1 MKTKNVWINHKTSDI
16 MKRVN
21 HIISLFFILLLFL
34 TGCED
39 TGYPD
44 IILITGTEESNTLN
58 FSIEGPAS
66 MGITVTASDVVP
78 ADTRVDL
85 GVDPALIA
93 GLNEQTGK
101 NYVIL
106 PDGSYNLSAGNVVIH
121 AGTHVSDQVSLNI
134 TSTDDFE
141 EGVNY
146 CVPVTINGTNGSMPV
161 LESSRTVFILV
172 RKTII
177 TRAADLKKRNYF
189 TVPSF
194 VDNPDVAALP
204 ALTMECR
211 VYVNSFHS
219 SNPYISSIIG
229 IEERFLLRFG
239 DVSIAR
245 DEIMLAGGEV
255 AGAGKY
261 QLAATEKFSTG
272 KWYHVAAVYTGSSM
286 ALYID
291 GRMVTQTEAAQG
303 VVDMSWDYAG
313 GFHIGYSADGRK
325 LDGYVSEARL
335 WSKALTASQLQESL
349 CYVDPTSQGLI
360 AYWRFNGAEG
370 RNVTDLT
377 GHGHTAVAWEDI
389 AWVEGVRC
397 P

>member
-1 MKTKNVWINHKTSDI
+1 MKHI
-16 MKRVN
+16 VN
-21 HIISLFFILLLFL
+21 LLYILLLFL
-34 TGCED
+34 SGCND

-44 IILITGTEESNTLN
+44 IIFITGTEESNTTN

-66 MGITVTASDVVP
+66 MGITVTASDIVP
-78 ADTRVDL
+78 ADTRVNL
-85 GVDPALIA
+85 EIDPGLIA
-93 GLNEQTGK
+93 GLNEKTGK

-106 PDGSYNLSAGNVVIH
+106 PGGSYNLSAENVVIH
-121 AGTHVSDQVSLNI
+121 AGNHVSDQVSFDI
-134 TSTDDFE
+134 TSTDNFE
-141 EGVNY
+141 EGINY
-146 CVPVTINGTNGSMPV
+146 CVPVTITGTDGSMPV

-172 RKTII
+172 QKTII
-177 TRAADLKKRNYF
+177 TQAVNLRKSTYF

-194 VDNPDVAALP
+194 IDNPDVAALP

-211 VYVNSFHS
+211 VYANSFHS

-245 DEIMLAGGEV
+245 DQIMLAGGEV
-255 AGAGKY
+255 SGAGKY
-261 QLAATEKFSTG
+261 QLAASETFSAG

-286 ALYID
+286 VLYID
-291 GRMVTQTEAAQG
+291 GKMVASTEAAQG
-303 VVDMSWDYAG
+303 VIDMNWDYAG

-335 WSKALTASQLQESL
+335 WSKALTASQLQENL
-349 CYVDPTSQGLI
+349 CYVNPTSEGLI
-360 AYWRFNGAEG
+360 AYWRFNGSEG

-377 GHGHTAVAWEDI
+377 GHGHTAVASEDI
-389 AWVEGVRC
+389 TWVEGIRC